1 MIGRLRGVLAEVGD
15 AECLIDCGGVGYVA
29 SCGARTL
36 GRLPAPGD
44 ETTLFIHSQW
54 SQDQGPRLYAFL
66 TRDERKVFTLLQT
79 IQGVGPKAALGV
91 LDVLPPAELA
101 AAVARE
107 DKAAVGRANGVGP
120 KLALRIVTEL
130 KGKSLTDGVFAPTAP
145 GVHAEA
151 AAIAPPPPSVT
162 GEAVA
167 ALLGLGIAEV
177 NARRAVDHALIKLGE
192 EAELP
197 LVIRTALQEL
207 GR

>member
-1 MIGRLRGVLAEVGD
+1 MIGRLRGVLAEVGE

-44 ETTLFIHSQW
+44 ETLLFIQSQW
-54 SQDQGPRLYAFL
+54 SPDQGPRLYGFL
-66 TRDERKVFTLLQT
+66 SRDERKVFNLMLT

-130 KGKSLTDGVFAPTAP
+130 KGKSLSEGVFAPSAP

-151 AAIAPPPPSVT
+151 AVLAPPPPSVT

>member
-1 MIGRLRGVLAEVGD
+1 MIGRLRGVLAEVGE

-44 ETTLFIHSQW
+44 ETTLYIHSQW
-54 SQDQGPRLYAFL
+54 SEDAGPRLYGFL
-66 TRDERKVFTLLQT
+66 TRDERRTFTVLLA
-79 IQGVGPKAALGV
+79 IQ
-91 LDVLPPAELA
+91 
-101 AAVARE
+101 
-107 DKAAVGRANGVGP
+107 GVGP

-130 KGKSLTDGVFAPTAP
+130 KGKALGDGHFAPSAP
-145 GVHAEA
+145 GVHAEV
-151 AAIAPPPPSVT
+151 APPPPSVT

-177 NARRAVDHALIKLGE
+177 NARRAVDQALIRLEAKSGGD

-197 LVIRTALQEL
+197 AVIRAALQEL

>member
-1 MIGRLRGVLAEVGD
+1 MIGRLRGVLAEVGE
-15 AECLIDCGGVGYVA
+15 AECLIDCGGVGSVA
-29 SCGARTL
+29 TCGARTL

-54 SQDQGPRLYAFL
+54 SQDQGPRLYGFL

-130 KGKSLTDGVFAPTAP
+130 KGKSLTDGAFGPTAP

-151 AAIAPPPPSVT
+151 AVAAPPPPSVT